1 MKRLIL
7 LALVAFCSISYA
19 QEKNYDTFFEPCEKE
34 TSKGLCIMMKIEKE
48 VQELYKTYR
57 ETGQI
62 NYDLENIT
70 LKYTVL
76 KNGSIK
82 LESIL
87 GNIEHFKPIII
98 KLFTKLPKT
107 SPLVENGKERDSLS
121 TTSFYLYP
129 RTKK

>member
-1 MKRLIL
+1 MKKL
-7 LALVAFCSISYA
+7 LLFAFLAFYSISFA

-34 TSKGLCIMMKIEKE
+34 VSKGMCLMMKIEKE

-62 NYDLENIT
+62 KYDLENIT

-107 SPLVENGKERDSLS
+107 SPFVEDGKERDSLS

-129 RTKK
+129 KSKK